1 MTPENRNYFQRLG
14 VVMKC
19 ATAGVPASSIANTPI
34 AGDVTSVTK
43 VADNMLESSLDT
55 GVKGLALVSALAGV
69 PIGALWHLV
78 SNNAAESNLKADNI
92 SAQADIYRNAATDI
106 ERSLGKQLRSNE
118 GVKNYET
125 DSRNPYRLAAAQ

>member
-19 ATAGVPASSIANTPI
+19 ATAGVPASAIASTPI

-92 SAQADIYRNAATDI
+92 GAQADIYRNAATDI
-106 ERSLGKQLRSNE
+106 ERSLGKQLRANA

-125 DSRNPYRLAAAQ
+125 DSRNPYRLEATQ